1 MKKDE
6 KTNVKFVKQK
16 ERQYGRKAKGITL
29 IALVI
34 TIIVLLI
41 LAGVSIASLTG
52 EKGILTKA
60 TTAKEKTEQ
69 ESIREEI
76 EIAAMSSFDEHG
88 KFDAEKFMD
97 ELKKQ
102 FGDRVECYY
111 EDEETKDV
119 IIVEVD
125 GYEVRVD
132 AKTGEIIGEIEK
144 AGVRPVFT
152 VEQTLDSTSKEVT
165 LKVTVTNEV
174 GKVDKITITNLEQG
188 TDLDVTLDGKTGTA
202 KTKLNGTY
210 KIVVTATTDGSQ
222 KSASKVEEVNQIPV
236 TFSMK
241 YGKIEVVWIDKGNKV
256 IKDPLAPVLIDNEM
270 KPVVWEGDGDTPTE
284 KEGVDANN
292 NSNSWYEYKAGTGK
306 DDNLTSRWANV
317 KYKDSYLVWIPRYA
331 YRITYYESETSDQV
345 VGYCDAKGIR
355 AVGTAGEQEKYSF
368 GEVDSVESDGKSYI
382 VHPAFKNGTDNSF
395 KNGEWDKE
403 LSGIWVAKY
412 EMSGSSNSYKSVPD
426 VASARNLTIDQMFT
440 GSKSFA
446 SEKESHLM
454 KNSEWGAVAYLT
466 QSQYGRNGHEVDI
479 NNSSSYITGSGGGS
493 TNASSASNTTNAYNT
508 TKGMKASTTGNI
520 YGIYD
525 MSGGAWEYVAGYI
538 SNGNSSLTTYGKSIV
553 GENYSKG
560 ENDYQTKSTKYATVY
575 PYDSSSDSYTNNYT
589 AYKEAKYG
597 YGDAILETS
606 TSGSGSTSWFG
617 DFSYFPDSSSPFF
630 LRGGYCSRGA
640 GAGLFCFSDG
650 SGSSHSGHSFRVAL
664 PGE

>member
-52 EKGILTKA
+52 ENGILTKA

-317 KYKDSYLVWIPRYA
+317 KYKDSY
-331 YRITYYESETSDQV
+331 
-345 VGYCDAKGIR
+345 
-355 AVGTAGEQEKYSF
+355 
-368 GEVDSVESDGKSYI
+368 
-382 VHPAFKNGTDNSF
+382 
-395 KNGEWDKE
+395 
-403 LSGIWVAKY
+403 
-412 EMSGSSNSYKSVPD
+412 
-426 VASARNLTIDQMFT
+426 
-440 GSKSFA
+440 
-446 SEKESHLM
+446 
-454 KNSEWGAVAYLT
+454 
-466 QSQYGRNGHEVDI
+466 
-479 NNSSSYITGSGGGS
+479 
-493 TNASSASNTTNAYNT
+493 
-508 TKGMKASTTGNI
+508 
-520 YGIYD
+520 
-525 MSGGAWEYVAGYI
+525 
-538 SNGNSSLTTYGKSIV
+538 
-553 GENYSKG
+553 
-560 ENDYQTKSTKYATVY
+560 
-575 PYDSSSDSYTNNYT
+575 
-589 AYKEAKYG
+589 
-597 YGDAILETS
+597 
-606 TSGSGSTSWFG
+606 
-617 DFSYFPDSSSPFF
+617 
-630 LRGGYCSRGA
+630 
-640 GAGLFCFSDG
+640 
-650 SGSSHSGHSFRVAL
+650 
-664 PGE
+664 